1 MEVRDRIRKHRQA
14 KGLTEAELARESGI
28 SLSNFHDLE
37 SYDDEWRTAIS
48 INELERLAVALD
60 VSILD
65 LVTDNNTKDVEPS
78 DYENLALHITSW
90 MQSGGTKED
99 LSWEIDGILQDP
111 NRTGEMP
118 IDFLIDMGNEIG
130 FDWRSYLI
138 F

>member
-1 MEVRDRIRKHRQA
+1 MIQYHQFAIASFLRRALFPFSERGNA
-14 KGLTEAELARESGI
+14 PTPPSYTNFTPTCP
-28 SLSNFHDLE
+28 SNRYH
-37 SYDDEWRTAIS
+37 I
-48 INELERLAVALD
+48 I
-60 VSILD
+60 SILD

-111 NRTGEMP
+111 NRIGEMP